1 MIKSKLI
8 VLLVYLIITPI
19 TISGQ
24 SAEKKIESLIDNFSK
39 TIEKKPDSALF
50 YIKKA
55 ALESKKINN
64 NFLLSRCIYNEGYYH
79 YINQNPAKA
88 NALFYQ
94 AIPIAKK
101 SNNFKIITLAYN
113 QLGVI
118 EMERG
123 NFSNSLKKLLFALS
137 IAEKNQ
143 LAKNQSYILINLG
156 NLFESQ
162 ADTVKTIEYY
172 EKSLD
177 VALKNNI
184 IENQLLIYNNIGI
197 LLKKK
202 NKTESL
208 RYLKK
213 AYQIAVEL
221 NNEHEQFN
229 ILNNLSYVY
238 LSFKTKENDSN
249 AFNCLIKAK
258 KIIERSK
265 DQQGLFFVNFNLAN
279 YFIKHNQEDK
289 AIELYSKSLQQS
301 EKGINQE
308 QKLKILKAL
317 ADAYKKNGNFEKANY
332 FNEKYYNKKDS
343 LFNIEKNKTFNEIQ
357 TKYEVEKKN
366 LKINLLTKEKVIEQ
380 NRKNKIV
387 YVGLSLILIL
397 TILLFFYRHRIKV
410 QKIINEKEKELSNQE
425 KELKR
430 IQGLV
435 EGQNQERNRIAR
447 EIHDGVGGKL
457 AGIKLNLSQINSDLQ
472 NSKVD
477 HVLTNFSNVFTEI
490 RAISHNLSSSYINE
504 NSMNYL
510 ISELQNEYNER
521 KEFNLEATIYPEN
534 HLLNLEVEVK
544 HQLYRIIQELLSNIS
559 KHANAK
565 NASITITCHDDF
577 LNIIV
582 QDDGNGFRE
591 NKSKGVGLLNIS
603 ERLQLLNGQLEIEQ
617 SAQTGTTI
625 IIDIPNQN
633 LFKQND

>member
-88 NALFYQ
+88 SALFYQ

-279 YFIKHNQEDK
+279 YFVKHNQEDK

-534 HLLNLEVEVK
+534 HLLNLEVQVK